1 MKRDLAALTENS
13 HDVVVIGGGIYGL
26 FIAWDAA
33 LRGLSV
39 ALLEKSDFGG
49 ETSSNS
55 LRVIHGGLRYLQHG
69 DVVRMRRSIRE
80 RNIMMRIAPQ
90 HVHPLP
96 FLLPTYGHGLR
107 GKEALW
113 LALKTHDVVGLDRN
127 RGGDP
132 QKNLPASRT
141 MSRREC
147 LDAFPGVDSDGLTGG
162 VVYYD
167 SQTHDSERLVLSIAH
182 SAVELGAHLANYV
195 EVTGLLQDGPRVI
208 GVTAQDHATGDGIEV
223 RGDVVVNA
231 TGPWADVVWR
241 RLTGQQPSKSMGWSK
256 AFNVLVDRQY
266 VPEYAVGV
274 YGRRTFSDLDA
285 VVNKGSR
292 MFFITPWRGLSLI
305 GTAHIPFEGDP
316 NAFEVSDEEL
326 GAFVEEI
333 NEAYPAGIGPGDIRR
348 VYGGLLPADGQSGGE
363 VQLTKVYRLR
373 DHGPTD
379 GLEGIVSVFGVKF
392 TEARHVAEKAVDLVA
407 RKLRKPVRG
416 CATSV
421 TPVHGGQFGP
431 LDPFLSR
438 EISRSPKG
446 LHPESITSLVYRYG
460 SAYLDVLRYMDDDTA
475 VDEPLRVLKAE
486 VAHGV
491 RQEMGLT
498 LADVAHRRASVGL
511 THGLGDD
518 GLLQCSRFMADEMGW
533 SLARAQRELDAATGG
548 STKTVS
554 AA

>member
-1 MKRDLAALTENS
+1 MRRDLEALTENT
-13 HDVVVIGGGIYGL
+13 HDVVVIGGGVYGQ

-39 ALLEKSDFGG
+39 ALIEKGDFGG

-55 LRVIHGGLRYLQHG
+55 LRIIHGGLRYLQHG

-80 RNIMMRIAPQ
+80 RSIMMRIMPQ

-96 FLLPTYGHGLR
+96 FLVPTYGHGLR
-107 GKEALW
+107 GKEALS

-141 MSRREC
+141 LSRREC

-167 SQTHDSERLVLSIAH
+167 SQIHDSERLVLSIAH

-195 EVTGLLQDGPRVI
+195 EATGLLQDGSRVI
-208 GVTAQDHATGDGIEV
+208 GVTAQDHATGDRIAV

-231 TGPWADVVWR
+231 TGPWADIVWNK
-241 RLTGQQPSKSMGWSK
+241 LTGQQSSERTRWSK

-266 VPEYAVGV
+266 VPNYAVGV
-274 YGRRTFSDLDA
+274 YGRRMFRDLDA
-285 VVNKGSR
+285 VINKGSR
-292 MFFITPWRGLSLI
+292 MFFITPWRGRSLI
-305 GTAHIPFEGDP
+305 GTAHLPFDGDP
-316 NAFEVSDEEL
+316 DAFEVSDDEL
-326 GAFVEEI
+326 GAFVDEI

-348 VYGGLLPADGQSGGE
+348 VHGGLLPADGHSGGE

-379 GLEGIVSVFGVKF
+379 GLEGVISVFGVKF
-392 TEARHVAEKAVDLVA
+392 TEARHVAEKTVDLVA

-421 TPVHGGQFGP
+421 TPVHGGQIGQ
-431 LDPFLSR
+431 LESFLSR
-438 EISRSPKG
+438 EIARSPKG

-460 SAYLDVLRYMDDDTA
+460 SAYLDVLKYMDDDAA

-486 VAHGV
+486 VIHGV
-491 RQEMGLT
+491 REEMALT
-498 LADVAHRRASVGL
+498 LADVARRRASADL
-511 THGLGDD
+511 APGLGDA
-518 GLLQCSRFMADEMGW
+518 GMLHCSRFTADEMGW
-533 SLARAQRELDAATGG
+533 SLARAQRELEAASGG
-548 STKTVS
+548 STTRVS
-554 AA
+554 VA